1 MRGGSRA
8 TFLALRDHGKV
19 FVADLPRLSDGQLC
33 NVVREA
39 REVLES
45 LNRRIEEL
53 QQQINL
59 SQLEQETIIRA
70 STKRDV
76 TERFIRAVD
85 DEQEQRRSNP
95 ALKAAAGESLSRTF
109 LELARHRLPGA
120 TSDSLLQEA
129 VCILELETG
138 LKLDPDAAISGDE
151 AEVSNAGSEQASSD
165 LPPSGS
171 VKVEPLEGDNQSGPG
186 AGPTLA
192 ARPRHR
198 AISTWCATPPARTA
212 IANPSPWCRAPI
224 PPRRPW
230 PDPASPELRQ
240 PGVQLT
246 RSPAGP
252 GLQPTE
258 PLSGSGRG
266 CWACADYWKPAGQAP
281 AARTG

>member
-1 MRGGSRA
+1 MLNRPITRPTAPGASEGINRLTRRRSSAGPIPPNRPLSPRDPQQPMRGGARA

-45 LNRRIEEL
+45 LNRRIDEL

-76 TERFIRAVD
+76 TERFIRAVE

-120 TSDSLLQEA
+120 TFDSLLQEA

-138 LKLDPDAAISGDE
+138 LKLDPDAASTLDGSAAVDGGPELADADLADSGP
-151 AEVSNAGSEQASSD
+151 AQA
-165 LPPSGS
+165 
-171 VKVEPLEGDNQSGPG
+171 EPLNGDGPSQPSLD

-192 ARPRHR
+192 ARPLAPRNFNVVRH
-198 AISTWCATPPARTA
+198 
-212 IANPSPWCRAPI
+212 APNLENERQ
-224 PPRRPW
+224 PLPVVLS
-230 PDPASPELRQ
+230 PDPSTTLARPSQ
-240 PGVQLT
+240 P
-246 RSPAGP
+246 
-252 GLQPTE
+252 
-258 PLSGSGRG
+258 
-266 CWACADYWKPAGQAP
+266 
-281 AARTG
+281 

>member
-1 MRGGSRA
+1 MLNRPITRPLAPGPSDGVNRLTRRRSSAGPIPPNRALSPRDPQQPMRGGARA

-109 LELARHRLPGA
+109 LELARHRLSGA
-120 TSDSLLQEA
+120 TFDSLLQEA

-138 LKLDPDAAISGDE
+138 LKLDPDAAIALDGSAALDGDPDP
-151 AEVSNAGSEQASSD
+151 ARADLAGSGHAQGER
-165 LPPSGS
+165 LNG
-171 VKVEPLEGDNQSGPG
+171 EGQSQLGLD

-192 ARPRHR
+192 ARPLAPRNLNVVRH
-198 AISTWCATPPARTA
+198 A
-212 IANPSPWCRAPI
+212 PSAENERQPLPVVLS
-224 PPRRPW
+224 
-230 PDPASPELRQ
+230 PDPSTALARPSQ
-240 PGVQLT
+240 P
-246 RSPAGP
+246 
-252 GLQPTE
+252 
-258 PLSGSGRG
+258 
-266 CWACADYWKPAGQAP
+266 
-281 AARTG
+281 

>member
-1 MRGGSRA
+1 MLNRPITRPLAPGPSEGANRLTRRRSSAGPIPPNRPLSPRDPQQPMRGGARA

-45 LNRRIEEL
+45 LNRRLEEL

-109 LELARHRLPGA
+109 LELARHRLSGA
-120 TSDSLLQEA
+120 TFDSLLQEA

-138 LKLDPDAAISGDE
+138 LKLDPDAATAPDGSFGGSGAVDGGPDL
-151 AEVSNAGSEQASSD
+151 ARADLAGSGPAQGERSNEEG
-165 LPPSGS
+165 PSQLG
-171 VKVEPLEGDNQSGPG
+171 LD

-192 ARPRHR
+192 ARPMAPRNFHVVRH
-198 AISTWCATPPARTA
+198 A
-212 IANPSPWCRAPI
+212 
-224 PPRRPW
+224 
-230 PDPASPELRQ
+230 ASPENERQ
-240 PGVQLT
+240 PLPVVL
-246 RSPAGP
+246 SPDPSITLARP
-252 GLQPTE
+252 SQP
-258 PLSGSGRG
+258 
-266 CWACADYWKPAGQAP
+266 
-281 AARTG
+281 

>member
-1 MRGGSRA
+1 MRGGARA

-109 LELARHRLPGA
+109 LELARHRLSGA
-120 TSDSLLQEA
+120 TFDSLLQEA

-138 LKLDPDAAISGDE
+138 LKLDPDAATAPASSAALDGDPDP
-151 AEVSNAGSEQASSD
+151 APADLAGSGHAQGER
-165 LPPSGS
+165 LNG
-171 VKVEPLEGDNQSGPG
+171 EGQSQLGLD

-192 ARPRHR
+192 ARPLAPRNLNVVRH
-198 AISTWCATPPARTA
+198 A
-212 IANPSPWCRAPI
+212 PSAENERQPLPVVLS
-224 PPRRPW
+224 
-230 PDPASPELRQ
+230 PDPSTALARPSQ
-240 PGVQLT
+240 P
-246 RSPAGP
+246 
-252 GLQPTE
+252 
-258 PLSGSGRG
+258 
-266 CWACADYWKPAGQAP
+266 
-281 AARTG
+281 